1 MKPTLLVLAAG
12 MGSRY
17 GGVKQIA
24 SVGIHDET
32 LLDYAVYDAVTNGFG
47 KVVFVIRK
55 DIESDFRERFF
66 NRIARNCNAE
76 YVFQQLDSLLMPEQ
90 VSAAKNRKKPW
101 GTAHAILCAESK
113 IKEPFAVINADDY
126 YGRSAYKTIATH
138 LSTLSADSNE
148 HAMVGYI
155 LEKTIS
161 KSGSVSRGVCKVE
174 NGYLATIKENKE
186 IFYKKTDNNNSEKII
201 SILDGNEIELSGKE
215 TVSMNLFGFAPSVF
229 EFFYEYFQDFIHK
242 YAESEKAECL
252 LPECAG
258 LMIKKELGKIKVYTT
273 TERWFGMTYIQDR
286 EIVRTELGK
295 KIAEGY
301 YPEFL
306 WR

>member
-24 SVGIHDET
+24 AVGIHDET
-32 LLDYAVYDAVTNGFG
+32 LLDYAVYDAVNNGFG
-47 KVVFVIRK
+47 KVVFIIRK
-55 DIESDFRERFF
+55 DIEADFRERFF

-76 YVFQQLDSLLMPEQ
+76 YVFQSMENLLSLEQLKK
-90 VSAAKNRKKPW
+90 AAKRKKPW
-101 GTAHAILCAESK
+101 GTTHAVLCAEKK

-126 YGRSAYKTIATH
+126 YGRAAYRTIATH
-138 LSTLSADSNE
+138 LSTLANNSME

-155 LEKTIS
+155 LDKTLS
-161 KSGSVSRGVCKVE
+161 RSGAVSRGVCSVE
-174 NGYLATIKENKE
+174 SSFLAKIKENKN
-186 IFYKKTDNNNSEKII
+186 ISYQKRNGQEKII
-201 SILDGNEIELSGKE
+201 SVMDDTEIELSGRE
-215 TVSMNLFGFAPSVF
+215 TVSMNLFGFTPHVF
-229 EFFYEYFQDFIHK
+229 GFFNEYFKDFIHK

-252 LPECAG
+252 LPEVAG
-258 LMIKKELGKIKVYTT
+258 AMIEKGLGRIKVYTT
-273 TERWFGMTYIQDR
+273 TERWFGMTYPEDR
-286 EIVRTELGK
+286 EIVKAELEK
-295 KIAEGY
+295 KIKEKY